1 MITLDQARA
10 LDALAR
16 HGTYAKA
23 ARALRRQ
30 HTAVLYAVKQVEAL
44 TGLTVL
50 DREGYR
56 TRFTPQGEEVLA
68 WCRRL
73 LATEAAFAARCDEMR
88 TGWEPRLGVVFD
100 AIVPSGPVLRA
111 VGELARAGCP
121 TRITVSA
128 EFLSGVEAAFVRDGA
143 DLMVSVLPPTEVSV
157 TGVSMAPISSR
168 LVAHRDHPLARLAR
182 VTDDDL
188 RAHVLLVVHGS
199 DPRLQLPTAG
209 VEVPSTVSLHDFHAK
224 KAAIVE
230 GIGFGWMPEH
240 LIAKELARGALAAL
254 KYKGARAHVFRPQVY
269 HRREVPP
276 GRAARAV
283 LDALRDAS

>member
-16 HGTYAKA
+16 HGTYARA
-23 ARALRRQ
+23 AKALRRQ

-44 TGLTVL
+44 TGITVL

-68 WCRRL
+68 WCRKL
-73 LATEAAFAARCDEMR
+73 LAMEAAFAARCDEMR
-88 TGWEPRLGVVFD
+88 MGWEPRLGIVFD
-100 AIVPSGPVLRA
+100 AVVPSGPVLRA

-128 EFLSGVEAAFVRDGA
+128 EFLSGVEAAFVRGDA
-143 DLMVSVLPPTEVSV
+143 DLMVSVLPPTELSLQ
-157 TGVSMAPISSR
+157 GIPMAPITSR
-168 LVAHRDHPLARLAR
+168 LVAHKDHPLAQLAR
-182 VTDDDL
+182 VTEDDL

-224 KAAIVE
+224 KSAIAE
-230 GIGFGWMPEH
+230 GIGYGWLPEH
-240 LIAKELARGALAAL
+240 LVARELDRGTMVPLRYKNAK
-254 KYKGARAHVFRPQVY
+254 AHVFRPQVY

-283 LDALRDAS
+283 LDALRAV